1 MGSAAIQQESLGR
14 GNLCGCTT
22 PTRTQPSSSPVRVR
36 NPPGW
41 PILGRNTLPASASW
55 MRLPRPWDATSP
67 RVAMTRRRSP
77 RPSSSSR
84 RCSAARWRRSRVLE
98 AEGVA
103 FGGAAGHSL
112 GEFAALVAADVLGL
126 ADALDV
132 VVVRG
137 RAMQRAGEE
146 RPGTMTALL
155 GVDAEQ
161 GAALC
166 DDARGDDVLVVAN
179 ENSPVQVVISG
190 SIPAIERAETLAK
203 ERKIRA
209 VRLNVAGAFHSS
221 LMEPAVAPIV
231 DRLASIAFR
240 PPRFPIAENVTG
252 ALVDDPGEL
261 RALLGRHVV
270 SPVRWQSCV
279 QALSEAGATTFIEAG
294 PGDVLTKLAKRVV
307 PDADRDRRRLPRSRG
322 GRRRRGHGWRCRF
335 VRRGS
340 TRRRSSRASTSSPSR
355 RRTR

>member
-1 MGSAAIQQESLGR
+1 MHDTDKTTAVVFPGQGSQSAGMADPWTQHPAGRSVLDAASEAMGRDVAAGCHDEASLA
-14 GNLCGCTT
+14 TT
-22 PTRTQPSSSPVRVR
+22 EFVQPALLSC
-36 NPPGW
+36 
-41 PILGRNTLPASASW
+41 A
-55 MRLPRPWDATSP
+55 
-67 RVAMTRRRSP
+67 VA
-77 RPSSSSR
+77 
-84 RCSAARWRRSRVLE
+84 AFAVLE
-98 AEGVA
+98 AEGIA

-126 ADALDV
+126 AEALDV

-155 GVDAEQ
+155 GIDAEQ
-161 GAALC
+161 GKALC

-203 ERKIRA
+203 ERRIRA

-231 DRLASIAFR
+231 DRLASIEFR
-240 PPRFPIAENVTG
+240 APRFPIAENVTG

-261 RALLGRHVV
+261 RSAPRPSRRLAGPVAVVRAGALGRGSDDLHRSGSRRRADEAREARR
-270 SPVRWQSCV
+270 SPRRS
-279 QALSEAGATTFIEAG
+279 
-294 PGDVLTKLAKRVV
+294 
-307 PDADRDRRRLPRSRG
+307 DRRRLPRSRG
-322 GRRRRGHGWRCRF
+322 GRRRRGHG
-335 VRRGS
+335 
-340 TRRRSSRASTSSPSR
+340 
-355 RRTR
+355 